1 MKVAVFGGAST
12 EPGDKAYEDARRLGA
27 LLGRHGHTV
36 MTGGYGGVMK
46 AASRGCSES
55 GGHTIG
61 VTCTQIERLRGAQ
74 ANQWV
79 MEEIHLETLRDRM
92 YALIDSCDAAIGMP
106 GGVGTMC
113 ELMVMWNEMIIN
125 NKPLRP
131 LIFVGSEW
139 QAVISQFID
148 SLGPYI
154 RMDVREIIS
163 LVPDIDSAY
172 EKLNIES

>member
-1 MKVAVFGGAST
+1 
-12 EPGDKAYEDARRLGA
+12 
-27 LLGRHGHTV
+27 
-36 MTGGYGGVMK
+36 
-46 AASRGCSES
+46 
-55 GGHTIG
+55 
-61 VTCTQIERLRGAQ
+61 
-74 ANQWV
+74 
-79 MEEIHLETLRDRM
+79 
-92 YALIDSCDAAIGMP
+92 
-106 GGVGTMC
+106 
-113 ELMVMWNEMIIN
+113 MVMWNEMIIN

-172 EKLNIES
+172 EKLNTES